1 MMRNKEET
9 GELDK
14 TGVDRTGQRRLKD
27 ATKEMVWHNKR
38 VGSEKQ
44 E

>member
-1 MMRNKEET
+1 MRNMEEA

-14 TGVDRTGQRRLKD
+14 TGVDRTGKRRLKD
-27 ATKEMVWHNKR
+27 ATKEMVCHIKR